1 MPHDSQR
8 QAGAQIVGMLGAE
21 LLRQDPSI
29 VDLSD
34 GDLTQVQI
42 FEPIDLW
49 EMAAVVQQLCR
60 DTATG

>member
-21 LLRQDPSI
+21 LLRQDP
-29 VDLSD
+29 
-34 GDLTQVQI
+34 I